1 MEERLKILFLE
12 DDISDAE
19 LIWREIQKNG
29 ITYEKL
35 MVDNKNDYLDG
46 LKKFK
51 PDVIIADY
59 TLPHFD
65 GMTAIKLRN
74 EFTPLT
80 IFILVTGSMN
90 DEIAVE
96 CMKAGADD
104 YIIKNNLSRLGS
116 AIVGSLQK
124 SRLLKE
130 KIAAEAALHESLSFS
145 ESLLRT
151 IPFGMD
157 IVDETGTILFQSE
170 NFKKIFGKEGLGKKC
185 WELYRRDKK
194 QCSDCPLRLGIRIG
208 ETATYESD
216 GVLGDTIF
224 EISHTGMMF
233 QGKKSIL
240 EIFLDITER
249 KEKERERLR
258 AMERAEESDRLKSS
272 FLANLGHE
280 IRTPMNGILGFT
292 ELLKEP
298 NLSIEEQRD
307 FIQTIQISGTRLLN
321 TLNNII
327 DVSKI
332 EAGLMKVNNQV
343 TDINEKM
350 KFTYKFFKAE
360 AETKGLEFSLKTGL
374 PSEECFINTDN
385 EKVYAVLSNLIKNA
399 IKFTQTGS
407 IEFGYVLKT
416 AFEPGSPELNRSAEL
431 EFYIK
436 DTGVGIPRNHM
447 ELIFDRFRQ
456 GNESF
461 DRQYEGSGL
470 GLSICRSYVEMLGGK
485 IWVESEECF
494 GSIFYFTIPY
504 SISKEKTENE
514 NAGKADYNYGQLR
527 KLKILVVE
535 DDEISYTLLRR
546 MLMNISSEILH
557 AVTGIQAIE
566 TCRNN
571 ADLDLVLMDIR
582 MPQMDGNEAT
592 RQIRQF
598 NRDVIILAQTAYTYS
613 GDREKAL
620 AAGCN
625 DYISKPNSLPS
636 LFELIK
642 KHCN

>member
-12 DDISDAE
+12 DDISDVE

-130 KIAAEAALHESLSFS
+130 KIAAEAALLESLSFS

-157 IVDETGTILFQSE
+157 IVDETGTVLFQSE
-170 NFKKIFGKEGLGKKC
+170 NFQRLFGKEALGKKC
-185 WELYRRDKK
+185 WELYRMDKK
-194 QCSDCPLRLGIRIG
+194 KCSDCPLTKGIKIG

-216 GVLGDTIF
+216 GVLGNRFF
-224 EISHTGMMF
+224 EISHTGMLF
-233 QGKKSIL
+233 QGKMSIL
-240 EIFLDITER
+240 EIFHDITER
-249 KEKERERLR
+249 KEKEKELIRSKEK
-258 AMERAEESDRLKSS
+258 AEESDRLKTA
-272 FLANLGHE
+272 FLTNMSHE
-280 IRTPMNGILGFT
+280 IRTPMNGILGFA

-298 NLSIEEQRD
+298 NLSIEEQQE
-307 FIQTIQISGTRLLN
+307 FIQTIQISGARMLN
-321 TLNNII
+321 TLNDII
-327 DVSKI
+327 DLSKI
-332 EAGLMKVNNQV
+332 EAGLIKVNIRETN
-343 TDINEKM
+343 INEKM
-350 KFTYKFFKAE
+350 DFTYCFFGPKAESRGLKFFMH
-360 AETKGLEFSLKTGL
+360 KGL
-374 PSEECFINTDN
+374 PPEECIINTDN
-385 EKVYAVLSNLIKNA
+385 EKVYAVLTNLIKNA
-399 IKFTQTGS
+399 LKFTYDGS
-407 IEFGYVLKT
+407 IEFGYEKK
-416 AFEPGSPELNRSAEL
+416 GQYL
-431 EFYIK
+431 EFYVK
-436 DTGVGIPRNHM
+436 DTGIGIPRNQQ

-461 DRQYEGSGL
+461 DRKYEGNGL
-470 GLSICRSYVEMLGGK
+470 GLSISKSYAEMLGGK
-485 IWVESEECF
+485 IWVESEESY

-504 SISKEKTENE
+504 NISEKNSDSEIV
-514 NAGKADYNYGQLR
+514 ADADFNFGQLR
-527 KLKILVVE
+527 KLKILIVE
-535 DDEISYTLLRR
+535 DDEISYSLLRR
-546 MLMNISSEILH
+546 ILLNISGEVLH

-566 TCRNN
+566 ACRNN
-571 ADLDLVLMDIR
+571 PDLDLVLMDIR
-582 MPQMDGNEAT
+582 MPFMDGYEAT
-592 RQIRQF
+592 RRIRQF
-598 NRDVIILAQTAYTYS
+598 NRDVIIIAQTAYADS
-613 GDREKAL
+613 ADRERAL
-620 AAGCN
+620 NSGCN
-625 DYISKPNSLPS
+625 NYISKPNNATTLY
-636 LFELIK
+636 ELIRE
-642 KHCN
+642 HCK